1 MSLPPQPR
9 AVVTGAGSGLGRA
22 LCLELAKRRARLVVS
37 DVNAATAEET
47 AKLVTAAGGEARVVP
62 CDVTQAEQVEA
73 LAEAAFSAFGGVDL
87 LVNNAGVASGGEVGK
102 LSLEAWRFVL
112 DVNLWGVIHGCHA
125 FVPRLRQQGSG
136 HVLNIASAA
145 GLLSAPFL
153 APYNASKAAVVALS
167 ETLYV
172 ELLAARIGVTVACPM
187 FFPTHIATSARY
199 TEANPSVEKVFQRLV
214 EKGPMTAEQ
223 VARRLLAAVDD
234 GTLYALPMAQ
244 GRWLWRFK
252 RLMPSTFARGT
263 QWVSKKLLARA
274 ASAPKG

>member
-1 MSLPPQPR
+1 MSLPTQPR
-9 AVVTGAGSGLGRA
+9 VVITGAGSGLGRA

-37 DVNAATAEET
+37 DINAATAEET
-47 AKLVTAAGGEARVVP
+47 AALVKAAGGEALVVP
-62 CDVTQAEQVEA
+62 CDVTRAEQVES
-73 LAEAAFSAFGGVDL
+73 LAQAAFAALGGVDL
-87 LVNNAGVASGGEVGK
+87 LVNNAGVASGGEVGQ
-102 LSLEAWRFVL
+102 LPLEAWRFVL

-172 ELLAARIGVTVACPM
+172 ELRAARIGVTVACPM
-187 FFPTHIATSARY
+187 FFPTQIATSARY
-199 TEANPSVEKVFQRLV
+199 TQANPGVEKVFQQLV
-214 EKGPMTAEQ
+214 EKGPMSAEQ
-223 VARRLLAAVDD
+223 VARSLLAAVDD
-234 GTLYALPMAQ
+234 GALYALPMAQ

-252 RLMPSTFARGT
+252 RLMPGTFARGT
-263 QWVSKKLLARA
+263 QWVSSRVLARGGK
-274 ASAPKG
+274 SAKG

>member
-9 AVVTGAGSGLGRA
+9 VVITGAGSGLGRA
-22 LCLELAKRRARLVVS
+22 LCLELAERGARLVVS
-37 DVNAATAEET
+37 DVNAATAQET
-47 AKLVTAAGGEARVVP
+47 ATLVTAAGGEARVVP
-62 CDVTQAEQVEA
+62 CDVTRAEQVEA
-73 LAEAAFSAFGGVDL
+73 LAQEAFSALGGVDL

-102 LSLEAWRFVL
+102 VPLEAWRFVL

-153 APYNASKAAVVALS
+153 GPYNASKAAVVALS

-172 ELLAARIGVTVACPM
+172 ELRAARIGVTVACPM

-199 TEANPSVEKVFQRLV
+199 MEGSEGVEKVFQELV
-214 EKGPMTAEQ
+214 ARGPMSAER
-223 VARRLLAAVDD
+223 VARGCLAAVDD
-234 GTLYALPMAQ
+234 GALYALPMAQ
-244 GRWLWRFK
+244 GRWLWRLK
-252 RLMPSTFARGT
+252 RLVPGTFALGT
-263 QWVSKKLLARA
+263 QWVSRKVLARGA
-274 ASAPKG
+274 HAPKD